1 MIALISKEQK
11 DTSGSTK
18 NIIVEKLHKQQKFRL
33 VVLLVVTIYMKI
45 LFESLVCIFSL
56 FIIFRVV
63 S

>member
-11 DTSGSTK
+11 DTGGSTK